1 MSIKYRLKRNNG
13 PLNEPIPVHPD
24 AIYRP
29 QNRPMPENTR
39 LATSNVIVPH
49 VTNNNPVLPAPL
61 IDGKSGFS
69 PWLIIGPLLGLLA
82 ILALA
87 ALTYFM
93 KKKYDT
99 GKQTEKENNPE
110 KQEADDRNI
119 NENLESDESTKKSTI
134 QNVTSRNMMPKIIS
148 NEQKQTALTSSI
160 TNVYQI
166 IKIKSRQGLTN
177 IDRIDHGTSSK
188 IEQEN
193 KRLISPLSS
202 IKNIDLNTTNTSDIN
217 KEKQQLT
224 LNTDSK
230 YDSLS
235 ESSEPNSSSSS
246 ISTRPP
252 KEKNSRFISSIE
264 KSSKNILQPSNEY
277 SMINKTDLQ
286 KFDNRLQSNIESSN
300 RHKMKNSDHDQSNE
314 STTSLI
320 QSNFT
325 NLNKTISLMPN
336 VPQCKGSTSS
346 DDDEYALYTVNT
358 NNSTIQQTTSKDQDT
373 NKPNSNLNINALI
386 HRKKRTSIIYK
397 SQIKYRHH
405 KDKR

>member
-1 MSIKYRLKRNNG
+1 RFNHEFDLDISKPKSNANLNKKEMPIKNKSQA
-13 PLNEPIPVHPD
+13 NE
-24 AIYRP
+24 
-29 QNRPMPENTR
+29 
-39 LATSNVIVPH
+39 L
-49 VTNNNPVLPAPL
+49 
-61 IDGKSGFS
+61 
-69 PWLIIGPLLGLLA
+69 
-82 ILALA
+82 
-87 ALTYFM
+87 
-93 KKKYDT
+93 
-99 GKQTEKENNPE
+99 EKT
-110 KQEADDRNI
+110 QD
-119 NENLESDESTKKSTI
+119 KKS
-134 QNVTSRNMMPKIIS
+134 
-148 NEQKQTALTSSI
+148 
-160 TNVYQI
+160 
-166 IKIKSRQGLTN
+166 GLTN

>member
-1 MSIKYRLKRNNG
+1 
-13 PLNEPIPVHPD
+13 
-24 AIYRP
+24 
-29 QNRPMPENTR
+29 
-39 LATSNVIVPH
+39 
-49 VTNNNPVLPAPL
+49 
-61 IDGKSGFS
+61 
-69 PWLIIGPLLGLLA
+69 
-82 ILALA
+82 
-87 ALTYFM
+87 
-93 KKKYDT
+93 
-99 GKQTEKENNPE
+99 
-110 KQEADDRNI
+110 
-119 NENLESDESTKKSTI
+119 
-134 QNVTSRNMMPKIIS
+134 
-148 NEQKQTALTSSI
+148 
-160 TNVYQI
+160 
-166 IKIKSRQGLTN
+166 
-177 IDRIDHGTSSK
+177 
-188 IEQEN
+188 
-193 KRLISPLSS
+193 
-202 IKNIDLNTTNTSDIN
+202 IN

-246 ISTRPP
+246 TSTRPT

-264 KSSKNILQPSNEY
+264 KSNKNILQPSNEY

-358 NNSTIQQTTSKDQDT
+358 NNLTIQKTTSKDQDT
-373 NKPNSNLNINALI
+373 KKPNSNLNINALI